1 MKGFKKQLR
10 EGIYTALSGNISCE
24 VFDGNASINTTSDKW
39 VVIGDV
45 LEGGN
50 NNSFETFRTDAIVHL
65 FICNKQKNAFSHDVV
80 DDIENEILEILISS
94 VDTAGFSVSGFQV
107 VNTQKVNS
115 GYSDE
120 FGSDENLAK
129 IILQIK
135 TQLVQI

>member
-10 EGIYTALSGNISCE
+10 EGIYSALNGNISCD
-24 VFDGNASINTTSDKW
+24 VFDGNANVDTSSDKW

-50 NNSFETFRTDAIVHL
+50 NNSFETFRTDAITHL
-65 FICNKQKNAFSHDVV
+65 FICHKQKNAFSHDTV
-80 DDIENEILEILISS
+80 DDIENEILDILIPS

-107 VNTQKVNS
+107 TNCVKVNS

-120 FGSDENLAK
+120 FGESENLAK

-135 TQLVQI
+135 TQLVQN